1 MPGLYHYD
9 SKTSNIILHYSKR
22 VTGRFQKIF
31 EKKIMTKH
39 IRKTFYFGIFEFCAV
54 VYIKEMIN
62 IIANILDEIE
72 DFKYLNAKICNYSF
86 IHFLLYITHVFFY
99 RLIFTLLS
107 QSNSINVIRT
117 YDSQQ
122 WIY

>member
-1 MPGLYHYD
+1 
-9 SKTSNIILHYSKR
+9 
-22 VTGRFQKIF
+22 
-31 EKKIMTKH
+31 MTKH
-39 IRKTFYFGIFEFCAV
+39 LRKTFYFGIFEFCAV
-54 VYIKEMIN
+54 LSIKEMINLNKRKN

-72 DFKYLNAKICNYSF
+72 DFKYLNAIICNYSF

-99 RLIFTLLS
+99 RLIFTLPS